1 MLEAVLVV
9 VLTLLGDETL
19 GPVETLYNALMKIF
33 LLFCLILVP
42 CYAKK
47 KPKEPP
53 APPTPTQADM
63 PVAGTRGCMVIRNI
77 TFVPPH
83 GYFHTTGVSGIIT
96 NNCGHDGTV
105 SLGADFFDRYNNAV
119 AYGTADKLARV
130 GDTSFEVQPMETDA
144 VIVAGRLRTASGF

>member
-1 MLEAVLVV
+1 MRYLLLAVL
-9 VLTLLGDETL
+9 L
-19 GPVETLYNALMKIF
+19 
-33 LLFCLILVP
+33 LVP

-53 APPTPTQADM
+53 APPVPTQADM

-83 GYFHTTGVSGIIT
+83 GYFRTTGVSGIIS

-105 SLGADFFDRYNNAV
+105 TLAADFFDRYSNAI
-119 AYGTADKLARV
+119 AYGRVEKLARV
-130 GDTSFEVQPMETDA
+130 GDTPFEVQPPETDA
-144 VIVAGRLRTASGF
+144 VIVAGRLIMALVPPSSF